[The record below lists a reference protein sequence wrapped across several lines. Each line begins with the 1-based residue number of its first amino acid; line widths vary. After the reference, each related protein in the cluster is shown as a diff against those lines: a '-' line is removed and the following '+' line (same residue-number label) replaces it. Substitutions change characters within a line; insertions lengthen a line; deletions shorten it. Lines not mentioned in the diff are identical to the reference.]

1 MSKSLFSRS
10 RRMFGLV
17 MVVAT
22 ITLAGVVAFR
32 FLAEQDNTQVATQ
45 PAHTEV
51 AKVES
56 VKDVETVTQEV
67 DSVDA
72 ELSSLDAELDSE
84 FSF

>member
-10 RRMFGLV
+10 RRLFGLV
-17 MVVAT
+17 MIVAT
-22 ITLAGVVAFR
+22 ITLAGVVAFQ
-32 FLAEQDNTQVATQ
+32 FLDQQDNTEVATQ
-45 PAHTEV
+45 PSHAEV

-72 ELSSLDAELDSE
+72 ELSNLDAQLDSE